1 MKKFLLLFTL
11 GVILCMVSCEKAN
24 EPSITEKTVTDGCR
38 VCIRYISGNDYIEY
52 VGVDGRNH
60 KDYYAGVYLV
70 KKETTII
77 IYNDYNERIHRIN
90 VGNAEK
96 LYISGDDGEVE
107 AYLDMSF

>member
-1 MKKFLLLFTL
+1 MKKILLLFTL

-38 VCIRYISGNDYIEY
+38 VCIRYISGDGDDYIEY

-77 IYNDYNERIHRIN
+77 IYNGYDIYRIN

-96 LYISGDDGEVE
+96 LYIEGDDGDVY
-107 AYLDMSF
+107 AYPDMSF